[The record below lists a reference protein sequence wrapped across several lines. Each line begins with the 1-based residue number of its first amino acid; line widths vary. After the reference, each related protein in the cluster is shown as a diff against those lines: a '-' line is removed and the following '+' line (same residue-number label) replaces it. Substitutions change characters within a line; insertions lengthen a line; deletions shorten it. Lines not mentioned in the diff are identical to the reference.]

1 MNGDPGEPVEAGYPP
16 SSGPDEQD
24 ERHDTRGTFIILL
37 AYLVVIVGL
46 WGSIYFT
53 LLARG

>member
-1 MNGDPGEPVEAGYPP
+1 MGGEPSEVVEEGGVP
-16 SSGPDEQD
+16 SEGSE
-24 ERHDTRGTFIILL
+24 ERTDLHDSRGTFIILL